1 MAIVIGMR
9 ISVLACSGL
18 ILVGSGIRCI
28 TSIPK
33 YATWWVNICTCI
45 NTFNLV
51 DIYNNTQFI

>member
-51 DIYNNTQFI
+51 DIYI